1 MTKFDEKLYNII
13 GMGRNYCGLIL
24 KTAYD
29 KMGETSH
36 INILD
41 KSMLDWVALS
51 FSGVP
56 YCVADYDESKAL
68 PELCKPYIQEGYD
81 YLVVLFSDTPLITK
95 KTVVTAVEE
104 AYYSSKTVLK
114 MTRGYV
120 FDTSYLKNADKIY
133 TDQTSYFDEE
143 DFITAF
149 SYKQIGLITDIMKNR
164 ILDYHMEQGVFF
176 TDLATTVV
184 GCNVTLEKGVT
195 VGHNNVITGKT
206 RVKKGAVIGNNN
218 VICDAVIGEDVMI
231 ENSSINRSYIGARS
245 TVGPYAVLKRDNVIG
260 EGCKIGS
267 FTTLKR
273 CKIGDGAVLPDYA
286 TLCEREVPA
295 VVEKQVPVREPEIE
309 KEPEVENEREIETE
323 VELEPQVETVESEE
337 DEQ

>member
-1 MTKFDEKLYNII
+1 MSK
-13 GMGRNYCGLIL
+13 NYCGLIL

-29 KMGETSH
+29 KVGETSP

-41 KSMLDWVALS
+41 KTMLDWVALA

-56 YCVADYDESKAL
+56 YSVTAYDESVSL
-68 PELCKPYIQEGYD
+68 SELCRPFTREGYD
-81 YLVVLFSDTPLITK
+81 YLVVLFSDTPLITR
-95 KTVVTAVEE
+95 KTVATAVEE
-104 AYYSSKTVLK
+104 AYYSSKSVLK

-120 FDTSYLKNADKIY
+120 FDIKYLKSADKIY

-184 GCNVTLEKGVT
+184 GCNVTLERGVT

-206 RVKKGAVIGNNN
+206 RIKKGSVVGNNN
-218 VICDAVIGEDVMI
+218 VISDAVIGEDVFI
-231 ENSSINRSYIGARS
+231 ESSQINRSYIGARS
-245 TVGPYAVLKRDNVIG
+245 IVGPYAVLKRDNVIG
-260 EGCKIGS
+260 DDCKIGAFS
-267 FTTLKR
+267 ILKR
-273 CKIGDGAVLPDYA
+273 CKIGDGNVLLDYA
-286 TLCEREVPA
+286 QLCEREIA
-295 VVEKQVPVREPEIE
+295 PVSKEEDRKSEPI
-309 KEPEVENEREIETE
+309 VENDE
-323 VELEPQVETVESEE
+323 VDQTDEESEE
-337 DEQ
+337 

>member
-1 MTKFDEKLYNII
+1 
-13 GMGRNYCGLIL
+13 MGRNYCGLIL

-29 KMGETSH
+29 KMGETSP
-36 INILD
+36 ISILD

-56 YCVADYDESKAL
+56 YCVADYDENKAL

-120 FDTSYLKNADKIY
+120 FDASYLKNADKIY

-206 RVKKGAVIGNNN
+206 RVKKGTVIGNNN
-218 VICDAVIGEDVMI
+218 VICDAVIGEEVMI

-245 TVGPYAVLKRDNVIG
+245 TGGPYAVLKRDNVIG

-267 FTTLKR
+267 FVTLKR

-295 VVEKQVPVREPEIE
+295 VVEKQVPVREPVIENEPEIDGEQEIE
-309 KEPEVENEREIETE
+309 NIELAQTEI
-323 VELEPQVETVESEE
+323 VETPATSE
-337 DEQ
+337 DEQYEDEQ